1 MSSAAAV
8 PPAAGTRAAGRT
20 GAPPTARRRPST
32 LTVWRWELRKLVSQ
46 KRTYLGL
53 GLAVILPLIFVLVER
68 LHNNNHDHSRDNIF
82 ASHITQSGLATPVLM
97 LLFLSVFMLPLI
109 AALVAGDIVA
119 AEDGNGT
126 LKTILTRSV
135 DRGQI
140 LAAKTLAAMTYA
152 TIAVFLSAAVATAAG
167 VASWGFN
174 HVITFSGSVVPAS
187 EGLLLVF
194 AANACY
200 LIPLLTVTSIGVLLS
215 TTTRNSAAAVV
226 GTVGFVIL
234 LYIVSGIPGIEG
246 IKPYLLTEQFESW
259 QGLLRTPTDWAP
271 IGHSA
276 WVCALYAVPALLAS
290 YLVFLRRDVAGG

>member
-1 MSSAAAV
+1 MSSAAATSPV
-8 PPAAGTRAAGRT
+8 
-20 GAPPTARRRPST
+20 APPLADAPGIAHVRRPST

-53 GLAVILPLIFVLVER
+53 GLAVILPLIFVLVQN
-68 LHNNNHDHSRDNIF
+68 LHAHRDHDQGNIF

-119 AEDGNGT
+119 TEDGNGT

-135 DRGQI
+135 DRGQVF
-140 LAAKTLAAMTYA
+140 AAKALAAMTYA
-152 TIAVFLSAAVATAAG
+152 TIAVFLSAIVATVAG

-174 HVITFSGSVVPAS
+174 HVVTFSGSVVSAP

-200 LIPLLTVTSIGVLLS
+200 LIPLLSVVAIGVLLS
-215 TTTRNSAAAVV
+215 TATRNSAAAVV
-226 GTVGFVIL
+226 GTVGFTIL
-234 LYIVSGIPGIEG
+234 LFIVAQIPGLEG
-246 IKPYLLTEQFESW
+246 IKPYLLTEQYENW
-259 QGLLRTPTDWAP
+259 HGLLRTPTDWAP
-271 IGHSA
+271 IWHSA
-276 WVCALYAVPALLAS
+276 WVCVLYAVPALFAA

>member
-1 MSSAAAV
+1 VSTLQSA
-8 PPAAGTRAAGRT
+8 PALASARTRG
-20 GAPPTARRRPST
+20 RRPST
-32 LTVWRWELRKLVSQ
+32 ATVWRWELRKLVSQ

-53 GLAVILPLIFVLVER
+53 GLAVALPLIFVLTQR
-68 LHNNNHDHSRDNIF
+68 LRGDRGHHQGNIF

-135 DRGQI
+135 DRGQVF
-140 LAAKTLAAMTYA
+140 AGKALAAMTYA
-152 TIAVFLSAAVATAAG
+152 TIAVFLSATVATVAG

-174 HVITFSGSVVPAS
+174 HVVTFSGSVVSAP
-187 EGLLLVF
+187 EGLALVF

-200 LIPLLTVTSIGVLLS
+200 LIPLLTVVAIGVLLS
-215 TTTRNSAAAVV
+215 TATRNSAASVV
-226 GTVGFVIL
+226 GTVGFTIL
-234 LYIVSGIPGIEG
+234 LFIVAQIPGIEA
-246 IKPYLLTEQFESW
+246 IKPYLVTEQYENW
-259 QGLLRTPTDWAP
+259 HGLLRTPTDWTP
-271 IGHSA
+271 IWHSL
-276 WVCALYAVPALLAS
+276 WVCGLYAIPALIAG

>member
-1 MSSAAAV
+1 MSSVATSTPAV
-8 PPAAGTRAAGRT
+8 PPHAGVRDIGHAQ
-20 GAPPTARRRPST
+20 RPST
-32 LTVWRWELRKLVSQ
+32 LIVWRWELRKLVSQ

-53 GLAVILPLIFVLVER
+53 ALAAILPAIFVVVQN
-68 LHNNNHDHSRDNIF
+68 LHQHEGHRNENIF
-82 ASHITQSGLATPVLM
+82 ASHITESGLATPVLM
-97 LLFLSVFMLPLI
+97 LLFLSAFMLPLI

-140 LAAKTLAAMTYA
+140 FAAKALAAMTYA
-152 TIAVFLSAAVATAAG
+152 TIAVFLSATVATVAG

-174 HVITFSGSVVPAS
+174 HVITFSGSIVSAP
-187 EGLLLVF
+187 EGLLLVC

-200 LIPLLTVTSIGVLLS
+200 LIPLLTVVTIGVLLS
-215 TTTRNSAAAVV
+215 TATRNSAASVV
-226 GTVGFVIL
+226 GTVGLVIM
-234 LYIVSGIPGIEG
+234 LYILAQIPGIEG
-246 IKPYLLTEQFESW
+246 IKPYLLTEQFQNW

-271 IGHSA
+271 IAHSA
-276 WVCALYAVPALLAS
+276 WVCTLYAAPALLAG